1 MRNSLVIAL
10 LLVALAGVA
19 FAGKFTD
26 VQTGNPKKDDAKA
39 DGKDSAAKIPALK
52 APVMFDTP
60 EADLLMSRI
69 NLVPKDS
76 PWVWD
81 VSKCPVAKNSKPMIA
96 AITSTGCFR
105 ACFDMGFVIVPPDQP
120 KVAVKIVNYP
130 RESDPGPYPVPD
142 TMPIQGWPMSV
153 KDLATIQKEGTGD
166 RHAFVLDPYNGRLYE
181 FYDTR
186 KTAAGWQASNAAVFD
201 LTSNRLR
208 PKGWTSADAAGL
220 PILPGTIRFDEVERG
235 IVAHALRVTVKDTRQ
250 AYIYPARHFASTKT
264 SPDLPAMGER
274 MRLRADFDISKFP
287 RHVQAVLLGM
297 KKYGLIVA
305 DNGDNWDLCFTPDR
319 RIQGMQALRNV
330 HGSDIEVVDVS
341 ALVAEASAKNP

>member
-1 MRNSLVIAL
+1 MRKL
-10 LLVALAGVA
+10 LMISGLCVLAASVA

-69 NLVPKDS
+69 NLYPKDS
-76 PWVWD
+76 PWTWD
-81 VSKCPVAKNSKPMIA
+81 LSKLPVQKNSTQMIA
-96 AITSTGCFR
+96 AISATGRLR
-105 ACFDMGFVIVPPDQP
+105 ATPGFPFIIVPGDQP
-120 KVAVKIVNYP
+120 KIPVRLLKYA

-142 TMPIQGWPMSV
+142 TMPVQGWPRQV
-153 KDLATIQKEGTGD
+153 RDLAKIQREGEGD

-181 FYDTR
+181 FYQAR
-186 KTAAGWQASNAAVFD
+186 KTDSGWEASNEATFD
-201 LTSNRLR
+201 LTSNKLR

-220 PILPGTIRFDEVERG
+220 SYFLGLVRYDDVERG
-235 IVAHALRVTVKDTRQ
+235 IVAHAMRVTVKTSRR
-250 AYIYPARHFASTKT
+250 AYIYPARHFAGDSAD
-264 SPDLPAMGER
+264 PNCPAMGQR
-274 MRLRADFDISKFP
+274 LRLRADFDISKFP
-287 RHVQAVLLGM
+287 RHAQAVLLGL

-305 DNGDNWDLCFTPDR
+305 DDGDNWDMAVTGDR
-319 RIQGMQALRNV
+319 RFEGVEAV
-330 HGSDIEVVDVS
+330 SGVKGSDFEVVDVS